1 MESHITSYITL
12 VTTSAV
18 LNLFLCMYTYFRR
31 AHFPNANI
39 FILYTASLSV
49 YTFGYAIGLA
59 SNTLEQMKFWNIVQY
74 IGMPISAPLGLLLMI
89 HYTGKKLSKWLTS
102 ALFIIPTITVLL
114 VATNDWHHLYYKKV
128 WLREDS
134 NVPVMAMEIGQW
146 YVVHGAFTFSCLL
159 CAGLIL
165 IAQWRHTKK
174 MYRRQLLTLI
184 VSQIIP
190 MVAAFVYLLGL
201 TPSGLDPVPILMCV
215 TSAMYIWA
223 ILSSRLLTIVPIAK
237 ESIFESMREGVL
249 VLDSSYRLVDFN
261 RSLRLMLPEI
271 EISMV
276 GQPLNDI
283 WLGLAGETFPVEY
296 EREGLQTDLYWQLNG
311 ETVCY
316 QVRTSYVFNKNPQVV
331 GILIMLID
339 ITEQRF
345 LQEQL
350 KQLAYF
356 DGLTKIYNRTQFL
369 NKGREL
375 LQEARLNLQP
385 VSFILFDIDHF
396 KRINDT
402 YGHDAGDQAIIHVVS
417 VCNGYL
423 NSEVLFARYGG
434 EEFVI
439 ALPNMTNQEA
449 YHLAEQ
455 LRIALLDQPLDIQ
468 GESISVTSSF
478 GVSQTGSEADTLESL
493 LRDAD
498 HALYESKRNGRNAV
512 RVYSASVSSL

>member
-102 ALFIIPTITVLL
+102 SLFIIPSITVFL
-114 VATNDWHHLYYKKV
+114 VATNDWHHLYYKRV

-134 NVPVMAMEIGQW
+134 TVPVMAMDIGQW

-165 IAQWRHTKK
+165 IGQWRHTKK

-190 MVAAFVYLLGL
+190 MVAAFVYLLGV
-201 TPSGLDPVPILMCV
+201 TPFGLDPVPVLMCV

-271 EISMV
+271 ETSMV

-283 WLGLAGETFPVEY
+283 WLRLAGETFPVEY

-369 NKGREL
+369 NKGREW
-375 LQEARLNLQP
+375 LQEARLNFHP

-417 VCNGYL
+417 VSNRYL
-423 NSEVLFARYGG
+423 NSEMLFARYGG

-439 ALPNMTNQEA
+439 ALPNMVLQEA
-449 YHLAEQ
+449 YTLAEQ
-455 LRIALLDQPLDIQ
+455 LRMALLNQPLNLE
-468 GESISVTSSF
+468 GKSIPVTASF
-478 GVSQTGSEADTLESL
+478 GVSQTVGESDTLESL

-512 RVYSASVSSL
+512 RVYGAGVS

>member
-1 MESHITSYITL
+1 MEAHINSYITL

-18 LNLFLCMYTYFRR
+18 LNLFLCMYTFFRR
-31 AHFPNANI
+31 AHFPSAHL

-59 SNTLEQMKFWNIVQY
+59 SNTLEQMKFWNIIQY
-74 IGMPISAPLGLLLMI
+74 IGMPVSAPLGLLLMI
-89 HYTGKKLSKWLTS
+89 RYTGKKLSKLQTS
-102 ALFIIPTITVLL
+102 ALFIIPAITVFM
-114 VATNDWHHLYYKKV
+114 VTTNDWHHLYYKRV
-128 WLREDS
+128 WLLEDS
-134 NVPVMAMEIGQW
+134 TVPIMALDIGQW

-165 IAQWRHTKK
+165 IGQWRHTKK

-184 VSQIIP
+184 ASQIIP

-201 TPSGLDPVPILMCV
+201 TPFGLDPVPILMCV
-215 TSAMYIWA
+215 TSTMYIWA

-237 ESIFESMREGVL
+237 ESIFESMREGVI

-261 RSLRLMLPEI
+261 RSLRLLLPEI
-271 EISMV
+271 QTTMV
-276 GQPLNDI
+276 GRPLNDI
-283 WLGLAGETFPVEY
+283 WLEISGETFPVEY
-296 EREGLQTDLYWQLNG
+296 GREGLQTDLYWQFNG

-316 QVRTSYVFNKNPQVV
+316 QVRTSYVFNKSSEAV

-345 LQEQL
+345 LEEQL

-369 NKGREL
+369 YKGREL
-375 LQEARLNLQP
+375 LSEARLNLQP
-385 VSFILFDIDHF
+385 ISFILFDIDHF

-402 YGHDAGDQAIIHVVS
+402 YGHDVGDQAIIHVVS
-417 VCNGYL
+417 VCNRYL
-423 NSEVLFARYGG
+423 SSEMLFARYGG

-439 ALPNMTNQEA
+439 ALPNMTLQDA
-449 YHLAEQ
+449 HDQAEQ
-455 LRIALLDQPLDIQ
+455 LRTALLSTPLEVE
-468 GESISVTSSF
+468 GKTVSLTSSF
-478 GVSQTGSEADTLESL
+478 GVAQCDSDSDTLESL

-498 HALYESKRNGRNAV
+498 HALYESKRHGRNTVSVHAINAV
-512 RVYSASVSSL
+512 

>member
-1 MESHITSYITL
+1 MESHINSYITL

-18 LNLFLCMYTYFRR
+18 LNLFLCMYTYLRR
-31 AHFPNANI
+31 AHFPNASI

-74 IGMPISAPLGLLLMI
+74 IGMPVSAPLGLILMI
-89 HYTGKKLSKWLTS
+89 RYTGKKLSKWLTT
-102 ALFIIPTITVLL
+102 ALFIIPSITVFL
-114 VATNDWHHLYYKKV
+114 VSTNDWHHLYYKRV

-134 NVPVMAMEIGQW
+134 TIPVMAMDIGQW

-184 VSQIIP
+184 VSQVIP
-190 MVAAFVYLLGL
+190 MVAAFVYLLGV
-201 TPSGLDPVPILMCV
+201 TPSGLDPVPVLMCV

-237 ESIFESMREGVL
+237 DSIFESMREGVL

-261 RSLRLMLPEI
+261 RSLRLMLPDI
-271 EISMV
+271 QTTMV
-276 GQPLNDI
+276 GQPLNEI

-296 EREGLQTDLYWQLNG
+296 GREGLQTDLYWQLNG

-316 QVRTSYVFNKNPQVV
+316 QVRTSYVFNNSNAVV

-369 NKGREL
+369 NKGRAL
-375 LQEARLNLQP
+375 LQEALLNHRP
-385 VSFILFDIDHF
+385 ISFILFDVDHF

-402 YGHDAGDQAIIHVVS
+402 YGHDVGDQALIHVVT
-417 VCNGYL
+417 VCNSYL
-423 NSEVLFARYGG
+423 NSGMSFARYGG

-439 ALPNMTNQEA
+439 ALPNNTLQQA
-449 YHLAEQ
+449 YNLAEK
-455 LRIALLDQPLDIQ
+455 LRIALLNQPLDVE
-468 GESISVTSSF
+468 GESVYLTSSF
-478 GVSQTGSEADTLESL
+478 GVSQSGSESDTLESL
-493 LRDAD
+493 LRNAD

-512 RVYSASVSSL
+512 RVHAGSIS

>member
-102 ALFIIPTITVLL
+102 ALFIIPSITVFL
-114 VATNDWHHLYYKKV
+114 VATNDWHHLYYKRV

-134 NVPVMAMEIGQW
+134 TVPVMAMDIGQW

-165 IAQWRHTKK
+165 IGQWRHTKK

-190 MVAAFVYLLGL
+190 MVAAFVYLLGV
-201 TPSGLDPVPILMCV
+201 TPFGLDPVPILMCV

-261 RSLRLMLPEI
+261 RSLRQMLPEI
-271 EISMV
+271 ETSMV

-283 WLGLAGETFPVEY
+283 WLRLAGETFPVEY

-375 LQEARLNLQP
+375 LQEVRLNFHP

-417 VCNGYL
+417 VCNRYL
-423 NSEVLFARYGG
+423 NSEMLFARYGG

-439 ALPNMTNQEA
+439 ALPNMVLQEA
-449 YHLAEQ
+449 YTLAEQ
-455 LRIALLDQPLDIQ
+455 LRMALLNQPLNLE
-468 GESISVTSSF
+468 GKSIPVTASF
-478 GVSQTGSEADTLESL
+478 GVSQTGGESDTLESL

-512 RVYSASVSSL
+512 RVHGAALS

>member
-1 MESHITSYITL
+1 MESHINSYITL

-31 AHFPNANI
+31 AHFPNASI

-74 IGMPISAPLGLLLMI
+74 IGMPVSAPLGLILMI
-89 HYTGKKLSKWLTS
+89 RYTGRKLSKWLTS
-102 ALFIIPTITVLL
+102 ALFIIPSITVLL
-114 VATNDWHHLYYKKV
+114 VTTNDWHHLYYKRV

-134 NVPVMAMEIGQW
+134 TIPVMAMDIGQW

-190 MVAAFVYLLGL
+190 MVAAFVYLIGV
-201 TPSGLDPVPILMCV
+201 TPLGLDPVPVLMCV
-215 TSAMYIWA
+215 TSSMYIWA

-237 ESIFESMREGVL
+237 ESIFESMREGVI

-261 RSLRLMLPEI
+261 KSLRLMLPEI
-271 EISMV
+271 ETTMI

-283 WLGLAGETFPVEY
+283 WLKLAGETFPVEY
-296 EREGLQTDLYWQLNG
+296 GREGLQTDLYWQLDG

-316 QVRTSYVFNKNPQVV
+316 QVRTSYVFNHNAEVV
-331 GILIMLID
+331 GILIMVID

-375 LQEARLNLQP
+375 LQEAQLSLKP
-385 VSFILFDIDHF
+385 ISFILFDIDHF

-402 YGHDAGDQAIIHVVS
+402 YGHDAGDQALIHVVS
-417 VCNGYL
+417 VCNRYL
-423 NSEVLFARYGG
+423 SSDMLFARYGG

-439 ALPNMTNQEA
+439 ALPNMTLVEA
-449 YHLAEQ
+449 HGLAEQ
-455 LRIALLDQPLDIQ
+455 LRIALLHQPLDLQ
-468 GESISVTSSF
+468 NESITLTSSF
-478 GVSQTGSEADTLESL
+478 GVAQCSHESDTLESL
-493 LRDAD
+493 LHNAD
-498 HALYESKRNGRNAV
+498 HALYESKRDGRNAV
-512 RVYSASVSSL
+512 RVHAETVSQH